1 MSIIR
6 VEVEPEVIIDAI
18 EKSQRNLTDVKERF
32 TTFDKQINKELD
44 PTFIQLKDLSSY
56 LRIPF
61 GYLLLKNPAQEHILI
76 LEFRTIDTEAIQHPN
91 RELIDTVSDM
101 E

>member
-32 TTFDKQINKELD
+32 TTFDK
-44 PTFIQLKDLSSY
+44 
-56 LRIPF
+56 
-61 GYLLLKNPAQEHILI
+61 
-76 LEFRTIDTEAIQHPN
+76 
-91 RELIDTVSDM
+91 
-101 E
+101 